1 MNKLALLSA
10 ALLGVAVI
18 IGVAQR
24 QQLIDDAL
32 LLAVLQQPLVASIA
46 SRLRPARPSNDSCSC
61 GVRSRRGAGACAG
74 CGGRLEAGGVPR
86 PPRAARGAACMCCRA
101 ASAFSA
107 LLCCALQNVPG
118 ATEEGAACQLEGTVT
133 DCCELRRPRPM
144 TSRAGF
150 PCQQAGRPGKQS
162 SSS

>member
-32 LLAVLQQPLVASIA
+32 LQAVLQPVLQQPLVASIA

-61 GVRSRRGAGACAG
+61 GVRSRWTLAGACAG
-74 CGGRLEAGGVPR
+74 GGGRLEAGGVPR
-86 PPRAARGAACMCCRA
+86 PPRAACSAACLCCRA

-133 DCCELRRPRPM
+133 DCCESRRPRP
-144 TSRAGF
+144 TAGRAGF
-150 PCQQAGRPGKQS
+150 KC
-162 SSS
+162 